1 MSLFKATFLI
11 PVLLLTAVF
20 SSAQTDLEKGLLLL
34 DEGKIEEAKAAF
46 ELLLEEDP
54 QNAETHFQM
63 GKTYFF
69 LQDYDKA
76 SDFIKHAVELEEDS
90 STYHQWLGR
99 TLGMKA
105 QRGSKLKMI
114 FRAKKAK
121 KEFEKAVELDPQNLE
136 ARFDLLQYYLQAP
149 GVAGG
154 NKEKALEQ
162 AQDILGLDSAK
173 GRLAFGFIYEHS
185 ENYGEAEQR
194 YVEAT
199 RMDSL
204 NTELHYILG
213 FFYQRREQYDQAIQ
227 VFEKILAIDPEETGA
242 LYQVGRSCI
251 FKQNDLDK
259 AEECFKRYLEV
270 KPKLGNPDWASA
282 HWRLGMVYD
291 LKGDNESALAEW
303 KRALELNPDHD
314 QAREALKKAEQ

>member
-90 STYHQWLGR
+90 SIYHQWLGR

-199 RMDSL
+199 RIDSL

-213 FFYQRREQYDQAIQ
+213 FFYQRREQYDKAIIFLMVAGQ
-227 VFEKILAIDPEETGA
+227 GTTTFEFINKETGTVVWKEVITGIGGTQHIQKFIPA
-242 LYQVGRSCI
+242 QILLRS
-251 FKQNDLDK
+251 
-259 AEECFKRYLEV
+259 V
-270 KPKLGNPDWASA
+270 KVDSSTVLSITLITICMIIILNIPKLEIKS
-282 HWRLGMVYD
+282 
-291 LKGDNESALAEW
+291 
-303 KRALELNPDHD
+303 
-314 QAREALKKAEQ
+314 KKL